1 MPIADCPWLSKLWEN
16 VTVGELHGSDME
28 IGQKVK
34 VRGIIDRIPASIVKK
49 IQKNPVGTIE
59 DFKMLDRS
67 EIGLV
72 VKFDEGFST
81 WFFEEEL
88 ELIS

>member
-1 MPIADCPWLSKLWEN
+1 MPHAHCPLASKLWEN

-59 DFKMLDRS
+59 NFKMLDRS

>member
-1 MPIADCPWLSKLWEN
+1 MTWANLWEN
-16 VTVGELHGSDME
+16 VTVGELHSNEME

-59 DFKMLDRS
+59 GFKMLDGS
-67 EIGLV
+67 EVGLV
-72 VKFDEGFST
+72 VKFDNGFST